1 MDLEKK
7 LKKWRA
13 LCRAGPQK
21 FYPVFKR
28 FNLLL
33 KLKVKPW
40 LGVKMVTLEDLNLKR
55 STDRMEVINTYQC
68 LVTQAA
74 YCMEIEFDLDV
85 VLEKLYRVFDS
96 FSLAHRAYVDELEMD
111 MDIGTWTW
119 KSSLCES
126 LNLDFF
132 NMFGKMRDAEKRV
145 YSA

>member
-1 MDLEKK
+1 
-7 LKKWRA
+7 
-13 LCRAGPQK
+13 
-21 FYPVFKR
+21 
-28 FNLLL
+28 
-33 KLKVKPW
+33 
-40 LGVKMVTLEDLNLKR
+40 MVTLEDLSVKY
-55 STDRMEVINTYQC
+55 STDRMDVIKTYQC
-68 LVTQAA
+68 LITQVA
-74 YCMEIEFDLDV
+74 YCMEIELDLNV
-85 VLEKLYRVFDS
+85 VMEKLYRVFDS